1 MSTSSPES
9 ALEQNKRLALRWLDE
24 VWNQGRRETIR
35 ELFAKTGVY
44 HRGAS
49 EYRGPAGFM
58 HFYDIISAQFS
69 QLSIKPIVS
78 VAEADLV
85 CIHWSTAALFTTTRT
100 PVHFTGTSIWR
111 IKDGQFVEAWQNWD
125 AAGLASQIPGFVA
138 P

>member
-9 ALEQNKRLALRWLDE
+9 ALEENKRLALRWLDE
-24 VWNQGRRETIR
+24 VWNHGRRETIR

-44 HRGAS
+44 HRGAG
-49 EYRGPAGFM
+49 EYRGPAGLM

-69 QLSIKPIVS
+69 ELSIKPIVS
-78 VAEADLV
+78 LAEADLV
-85 CIHWSTAALFTTTRT
+85 CIHWSTDALFTATRT
-100 PVHFTGTSIWR
+100 PVHFTGISIWR

-125 AAGLASQIPGFVA
+125 AATLASQIPGFVA